1 MPEFDTF
8 LYSSRAYSSE
18 EIISFSQ
25 SPRTHFSDIDKEM
38 QFHRNAAHV
47 QVSCLTQAEFDAFIL
62 NYANHYKS
70 IYFFQNTLVKDLS
83 ALAHLQNAE
92 YLLFYNVRANSLWD
106 MSSNSQLKGIY
117 ISDSKKLCYDLS
129 FLPTAPALEEVVL
142 LSSAYSKY
150 TVKSLEPLKSCK
162 KLKRAMLECITEDG
176 LFAPEDFSHL
186 EAIKYRVNKYHNCKF

>member
-106 MSSNSQLKGIY
+106 MSSNSQLKGI
-117 ISDSKKLCYDLS
+117 
-129 FLPTAPALEEVVL
+129 
-142 LSSAYSKY
+142 
-150 TVKSLEPLKSCK
+150 
-162 KLKRAMLECITEDG
+162 
-176 LFAPEDFSHL
+176 
-186 EAIKYRVNKYHNCKF
+186 